1 LLPAPGN
8 APTGTVDN
16 AAFSFQLAFA
26 GPNGAEQDAQQIWPF
41 SAKRLSEIR
50 FFTAPRLC

>member
-16 AAFSFQLAFA
+16 AAFFFQLAFA
-26 GPNGAEQDAQQIWPF
+26 GAKGAEQDAQQICPLL
-41 SAKRLSEIR
+41 ANRLAETR
-50 FFTAPRLC
+50 FFIAPPLC